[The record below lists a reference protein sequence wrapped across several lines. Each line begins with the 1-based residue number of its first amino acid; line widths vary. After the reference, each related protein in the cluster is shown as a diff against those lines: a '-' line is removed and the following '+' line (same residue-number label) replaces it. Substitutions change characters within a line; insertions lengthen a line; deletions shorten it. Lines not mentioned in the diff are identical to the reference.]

1 VSQVVPVAANSRR
14 TIQVNNA
21 DPNATDSP
29 WNLGVRN
36 TDVSVA
42 ITSDQPIAVERA
54 MYWPFS
60 QWTDGHSSSGLTS
73 QGTVWALAEG
83 ESGGGLGFESYI
95 LFANP
100 NTASARVRLTFMRAG
115 TNPTPVVEDFD
126 VPGNARVTRS
136 VGEFIARGLLSPG
149 EQVGIRADSLNGV
162 PIVIE
167 RAMYWNG
174 GGEFWGGGTGETGFK
189 LK

>member
-1 VSQVVPVAANSRR
+1 VSQVVTVPASSRR

-42 ITSDQPIAVERA
+42 ITSDVAIAVERA
-54 MYWPFS
+54 MYWPGS
-60 QWTDGHSSSGLTS
+60 QWTDGHSSSGLTT

-83 ESGGGLGFESYI
+83 EGGGSLGFESYI

-100 NTASARVRLTFMRAG
+100 NAQAAHVRLTWLRTG
-115 TNPTPVVEDFD
+115 TNPTPVAVEFD
-126 VPGNARVTRS
+126 VPANSRLTRS
-136 VGEFIARGLLSPG
+136 VGEFIASGQLFSG
-149 EQVGIRADSLNGV
+149 EQVGARIESTNGV
-162 PIVIE
+162 PIVVE